1 MANDMGISR
10 GETCPRPTPVR
21 TFAADA
27 AQLLP
32 ESIIRISW
40 DIRRGLPLSAKCY
53 NVTLTYC

>member
-40 DIRRGLPLSAKCY
+40 AFAEVFPCLR
-53 NVTLTYC
+53 NVIMLH